1 MKALIF
7 IFSLLLVL
15 LLSRLWVGMG
25 SYPERWRAEEKTTI
39 LKIENEKKQEEINII
54 QAELDDVKSGD
65 DAVEERA
72 RSELGM
78 TKKGET
84 FFKVI
89 LQPKKEVS
97 QSEKLKKSVREK
109 LQKNQEKI
117 QTPTSNN

>member
-1 MKALIF
+1 MKALIV
-7 IFSLLLVL
+7 IFSILLVL

-25 SYPERWRAEEKTTI
+25 SYPERWRTEEKTTI
-39 LKIENEKKQEEINII
+39 LKIENEKRQEEISII
-54 QAELDDVKSGD
+54 QAELDDAKSGD

-84 FFKVI
+84 FFEII
-89 LQPKKEVS
+89 LQPKKEIS
-97 QSEKLKKSVREK
+97 LPEKLKKSVREAP
-109 LQKNQEKI
+109 QKSQEKN